1 MVGSCLARP
10 LGIYSRCAG
19 RPLPRKLVL
28 SRPQSTSAK
37 PKRPIAHE
45 VPRLTWPEYLEIR
58 GGKRKWQIAA
68 TIPCALLGFFGGA
81 AYFGSLETD
90 PTKPIMGIDPFF
102 FYGICTVGCV
112 GVGAL
117 VGPTI
122 GSSLW
127 RTRHRSQVAL
137 VDVMDR
143 EFYQRIAKNRVDA
156 TLQSPTH
163 PVPDYY
169 GEKIG
174 SLHQYRQWLRDQAKY
189 KRKALLPE
197 E

>member
-1 MVGSCLARP
+1 MLGTSLTRP
-10 LGIYSRCAG
+10 ISLSLRCPGYASG
-19 RPLPRKLVL
+19 RKQVILRF
-28 SRPQSTSAK
+28 QSTAAK
-37 PKRPIAHE
+37 QPAVTAVPK
-45 VPRLTWPEYLEIR
+45 LTWPEYLAIR
-58 GGKRKWQIAA
+58 GGKRKWQTVV

-81 AYFGSLETD
+81 AYFGALETD

-117 VGPTI
+117 IGPSI
-122 GSSLW
+122 GSAIW
-127 RTRHRSQVAL
+127 RSRHRHQLAL
-137 VDVMDR
+137 VDAMDR
-143 EFYQRIAKNRVDA
+143 EFYHRIARNRVDA
-156 TLQSPTH
+156 SLQSPTH

-174 SLHQYRQWLRDQAKY
+174 SLHQYRQWLRDQGKY